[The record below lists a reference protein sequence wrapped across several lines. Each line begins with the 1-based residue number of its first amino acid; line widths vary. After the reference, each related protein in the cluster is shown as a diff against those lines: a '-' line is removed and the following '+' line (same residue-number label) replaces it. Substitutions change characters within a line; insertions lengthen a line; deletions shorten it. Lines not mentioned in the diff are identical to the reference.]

1 MACPAG
7 GLPEKRLNPDIGA
20 NVLIEIGTRGEP
32 CALFKRAAESASRG
46 IADVQSNGIHGQTID
61 DELLSLRR
69 ARLHAPFL
77 ESLASFCHK
86 CALDSPW

>member
-7 GLPEKRLNPDIGA
+7 GLPEKRSNPYASANILVEIGA
-20 NVLIEIGTRGEP
+20 RGEP
-32 CALFKRAAESASRG
+32 RALFEGAAESTSRG

-69 ARLHAPFL
+69 ARLPAPFL
-77 ESLASFCHK
+77 ESLTSFCHR

>member
-32 CALFKRAAESASRG
+32 CALFKRAAESTSRG
-46 IADVQSNGIHGQTID
+46 IADVQSDGIHRKTID
-61 DELLSLRR
+61 DELLGLSR
-69 ARLHAPFL
+69 ARLHGPFL
-77 ESLASFCHK
+77 ESLTSF
-86 CALDSPW
+86 

>member
-20 NVLIEIGTRGEP
+20 NVLIEIGIRGEP

-46 IADVQSNGIHGQTID
+46 VADVQSNGIHGQTID
-61 DELLSLRR
+61 E
-69 ARLHAPFL
+69 
-77 ESLASFCHK
+77 
-86 CALDSPW
+86 

>member
-20 NVLIEIGTRGEP
+20 NVLIEIGIRGEP

-46 IADVQSNGIHGQTID
+46 IADVQSDGIHGKTVD
-61 DELLSLRR
+61 DELLSFRR